1 MNETLHLK
9 LFGMLQE
16 KIGAEIELNE
26 LVSNVS
32 ELRAML
38 EKKYIYMNGI
48 NYLVAIN
55 KTIATDETMI
65 TNDSE
70 IAILPPF
77 SGG

>member
-1 MNETLHLK
+1 MNDVLHIK

-16 KIGAEIELNE
+16 KIAAEIELNE
-26 LVSNVS
+26 PVLNVS
-32 ELRAML
+32 ELRAVL

-48 NYLVAIN
+48 NYLVAIDRN
-55 KTIATDETMI
+55 IASNETLI
-65 TNDSE
+65 TPDSE

>member
-1 MNETLHLK
+1 MNDVLHIK

-16 KIGAEIELNE
+16 KIGAVIELNE
-26 LVSNVS
+26 PVETVAQ
-32 ELRAML
+32 LRAVL
-38 EKKYIYMNGI
+38 EKKYVYFNGI

-55 KTIATDETMI
+55 RNIASDETII

>member
-1 MNETLHLK
+1 MNETLHIK
-9 LFGMLQE
+9 LFGMLGE

-26 LVSNVS
+26 SVSTVAQ
-32 ELRAML
+32 LRAVL

-55 KTIATDETMI
+55 KTIATDETII

>member
-1 MNETLHLK
+1 MNETLHIK

-26 LVSNVS
+26 PVYNVS
-32 ELRAML
+32 ELRTVL

-55 KTIATDETMI
+55 KTIAADETII